1 MKRKNL
7 TILLVLLLV
16 LLVLPAP
23 EVSAIGPLDI
33 YFQGG
38 VITDDSMSFSPL
50 LWSAGLNVDFKIG
63 NLMMLSPELNVVVN
77 EFDFDYILL
86 EPALTVNFRL
96 ANFFAGAGLTKF
108 FELGDDFW
116 ANKFSLKVHGGLK
129 LIGIKLRVYM
139 IIPFDDLFKPAIYGG
154 TVGFGF

>member
-1 MKRKNL
+1 MKRRNL
-7 TILLVLLLV
+7 IVLLSFILVLV
-16 LLVLPAP
+16 VIPSD
-23 EVSAIGPLDI
+23 VSAIGPLDI

-38 VITDDSMSFSPL
+38 LVTDDSMSFSPL
-50 LWSAGLNVDFKIG
+50 LWSAGINADFKFG
-63 NLMMLSPELNVVVN
+63 NMMMLSPELNIIVN

-86 EPALTVNFRL
+86 EPAITINFRL
-96 ANFFAGAGLTKF
+96 ANFFVGAGLTKF

-139 IIPFDDLFKPAIYGG
+139 IIPFDELFKPAIYGG
-154 TVGFGF
+154 TIGFGF

>member
-1 MKRKNL
+1 MKKRN
-7 TILLVLLLV
+7 LLVLLSIIFV
-16 LLVLPAP
+16 LIIIPGR
-23 EVSAIGPLDI
+23 VSAIGPLDI

-38 VITDDSMSFSPL
+38 IVTDESMSLSPL
-50 LWSAGLNVDFKIG
+50 LWSAGLNLDFKFG
-63 NLMMLSPELNVVVN
+63 NMMMLSPELNIVVN
-77 EFDFDYILL
+77 EFGFDYILL
-86 EPALTVNFRL
+86 EPALTINFRL

-139 IIPFDDLFKPAIYGG
+139 IIPFDELFKPAIYGG
-154 TVGFGF
+154 TIGFGF